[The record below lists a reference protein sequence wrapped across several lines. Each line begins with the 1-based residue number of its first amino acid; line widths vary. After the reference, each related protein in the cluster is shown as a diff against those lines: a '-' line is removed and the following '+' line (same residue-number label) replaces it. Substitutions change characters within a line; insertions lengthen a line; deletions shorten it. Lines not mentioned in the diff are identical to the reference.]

1 MEDGGI
7 RREDEVSGKIR
18 MIDEDRERKMGEYAI
33 KGGRMRA
40 LKGKTFGEIREKLG
54 KLWRLKKT
62 WGEILG
68 EKKI

>member
-18 MIDEDRERKMGEYAI
+18 MIDEDREMKMGEQAI

-40 LKGKTFGEIREKLG
+40 LKGGLLERLERNQEDFGD
-54 KLWRLKKT
+54 
-62 WGEILG
+62 
-68 EKKI
+68 